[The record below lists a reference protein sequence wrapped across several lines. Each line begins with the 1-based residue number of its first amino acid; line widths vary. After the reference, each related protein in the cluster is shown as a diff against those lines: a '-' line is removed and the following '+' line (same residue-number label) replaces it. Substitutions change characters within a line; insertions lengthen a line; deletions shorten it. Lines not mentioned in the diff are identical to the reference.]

1 MMATLSINIKRMKE
15 WYKEKKIFQQMNINL
30 KTDDPNSK
38 SENSED
44 QGDSVSLH
52 TIGHFGNF
60 CPESLSGSLLTFKPT
75 TQMKSVA
82 FHSEPY
88 QFFGF

>member
-30 KTDDPNSK
+30 KTDDHSK
-38 SENSED
+38 SQNSED
-44 QGDSVSLH
+44 QDDSVSLH

-75 TQMKSVA
+75 TQMKS
-82 FHSEPY
+82 FS
-88 QFFGF
+88 F